1 MSPQETLDVLLQNRA
16 AFIPECHVMKMKRG
30 SGSQTE
36 VEVLEVDD
44 IPEER
49 TSKRA
54 KIVANTKVSGTLE
67 LSLRK

>member
-1 MSPQETLDVLLQNRA
+1 MSPQETLDVLLRNGA
-16 AFIPECHVMKMKRG
+16 AFIPECYVMKVKRS
-30 SGSQTE
+30 SGSQAE

-49 TSKRA
+49 TSKHA
-54 KIVANTKVSGTLE
+54 KIVANTKVRGTLE